1 MSGKKQKLLWTVQHV
16 IDMTNFLT
24 QEQINAAYGIAL
36 ETHTK
41 HTKTVK
47 SIHVQP
53 EDMFTTH
60 IARAIERIV
69 LDQIAK
75 ELESRSENGNYK
87 YDNRHDCAGA
97 IREYLKD

>member
-1 MSGKKQKLLWTVQHV
+1 
-16 IDMTNFLT
+16 MTNFLT
-24 QEQINAAYGIAL
+24 QEQINAAYGIAI
-36 ETHTK
+36 ETHNK
-41 HTKTVK
+41 RMMSVNF
-47 SIHVQP
+47 HVQP
-53 EDMFTTH
+53 EDLFTTH
-60 IARAIERIV
+60 FARAIERIV